1 MLHDNS
7 RWLITIITSPTHLAF
22 VVRTEFSSWLSK
34 EAKNPS
40 QTSKEDRSSQR
51 FKQANTFHSNK
62 ILWRNFRY
70 KWHVVTLNMS
80 RLKSH
85 DCSKLSIMYV
95 YLRTHTHTR
104 TRTHRTYIRAHTQT
118 LYGTRSSTHT
128 LSLNQSFGDKMAL
141 TSSGYRCQVEWV
153 GWEGLLWRKKSQRYD
168 ALTDTQRDGMN
179 KIKKQQHV
187 TDAERENRMGR

>member
-1 MLHDNS
+1 MADK
-7 RWLITIITSPTHLAF
+7 IVTSPTHLAF

-95 YLRTHTHTR
+95 YLRTHTHAHTHTSHVH
-104 TRTHRTYIRAHTQT
+104 TRTHPNTIRNAFQHPHAFTQSIIWRQN
-118 LYGTRSSTHT
+118 GV
-128 LSLNQSFGDKMAL
+128 DI
-141 TSSGYRCQVEWV
+141 
-153 GWEGLLWRKKSQRYD
+153 GWLQMPSW
-168 ALTDTQRDGMN
+168 
-179 KIKKQQHV
+179 
-187 TDAERENRMGR
+187 MGRVRRATLTKEESKVWCINWHSKRWNE